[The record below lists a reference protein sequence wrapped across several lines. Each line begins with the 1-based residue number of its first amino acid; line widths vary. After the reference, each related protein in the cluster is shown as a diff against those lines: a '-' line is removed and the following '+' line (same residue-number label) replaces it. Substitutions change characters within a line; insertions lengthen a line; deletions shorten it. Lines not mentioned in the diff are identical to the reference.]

1 MPVNPKM
8 IVVEAMPTGTGSSL
22 GLSLACSTPGV
33 VTSGGAGLD
42 LSNVSQPVYI
52 VVKLVA
58 AAGLRFVA
66 QPADAAWFGHGTGK
80 PTGPGTAG
88 GRFEPEAVSYGGDM
102 LLFRAVGQGGP
113 KQAGQA
119 SQSQSQFAALLRFE
133 SATAATP
140 TQQTG
145 TTTLAAAVRSG
156 GPIII
161 ND

>member
-1 MPVNPKM
+1 MPVNPNM

-22 GLSLACSTPGV
+22 GLSLACATPGV

-42 LSNVSQPVYI
+42 LSGIAKPVY
-52 VVKLVA
+52 VLVKLVG

-88 GRFEPEAVSYGGDM
+88 GRFEPDAVSYDGDM
-102 LLFRAVGQGGP
+102 LLFRAAGQGGP

-119 SQSQSQFAALLRFE
+119 AQSQFAALLRFE
-133 SATAATP
+133 STTTATP

-145 TTTLAAAVRSG
+145 TTTLAAAVKSG

>member
-8 IVVEAMPTGTGSSL
+8 IVVEAMPTGTGPSL
-22 GLSLACSTPGV
+22 GLSLACTTPGV
-33 VTSGGAGLD
+33 VIGGGAELD
-42 LSNVSQPVYI
+42 LRAIGKPVYI
-52 VVKLVA
+52 LVKLVA
-58 AAGLRFVA
+58 GSGLRFLD
-66 QPADAAWFGHGTGK
+66 QPADAAWFGHGTGN

-88 GRFEPEAVSYGGDM
+88 GRFDPDAVSYDGAM

-113 KQAGQA
+113 KQAGQG
-119 SQSQSQFAALLRFE
+119 SQFAALLRFE
-133 SATAATP
+133 AATPAAP

>member
-1 MPVNPKM
+1 MPVNPNM

-22 GLSLACSTPGV
+22 GLSLACATPGV

-42 LSNVSQPVYI
+42 LSSVSKPVYI
-52 VVKLVA
+52 LVKLVA

-88 GRFEPEAVSYGGDM
+88 GRFEPDAVSYDGDM
-102 LLFRAVGQGGP
+102 LLFRAAGQGGP

-119 SQSQSQFAALLRFE
+119 SQPQFAALLRFE
-133 SATAATP
+133 SATTATAS
-140 TQQTG
+140 QQTG
-145 TTTLAAAVRSG
+145 TTTLAAAVKSG